1 MPQMLFFLSMK
12 YSSKNIQELRAKA
25 ETSLSKTAQLQ
36 QALAQI
42 EANLSRKENQKVSE
56 KSKKN
61 SNSHV

>member
-1 MPQMLFFLSMK
+1 MLFFLSMK